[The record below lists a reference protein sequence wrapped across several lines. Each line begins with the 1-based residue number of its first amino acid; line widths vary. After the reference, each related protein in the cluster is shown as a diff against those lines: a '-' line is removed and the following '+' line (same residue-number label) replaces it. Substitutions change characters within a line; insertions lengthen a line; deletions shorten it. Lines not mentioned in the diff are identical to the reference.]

1 MAIDITK
8 EQRALEQATKRAV
21 AERIK
26 ELRRATGLNQEQ
38 FASQAQLYRSH
49 YGFVESERREPKLG
63 TLIRIANGLGMSLS
77 DLVAV
82 DPEQV
87 EHYQREF
94 LAAAEEEGSDDP
106 T

>member
-1 MAIDITK
+1 MAIKIAK

-26 ELRRATGLNQEQ
+26 ELRRSTGLNQEE
-38 FASQAQLYRSH
+38 FASRAQLYRSH

-63 TLIRIANGLGMSLS
+63 TLIRIANGLGISLS

-82 DPEQV
+82 SSEQV
-87 EHYQREF
+87 ERYKHEV
-94 LAAAEEEGSDDP
+94 LKELEKSEP
-106 T
+106 

>member
-1 MAIDITK
+1 MTTKLTK

-26 ELRRATGLNQEQ
+26 GLRRGTGLNQEE

-63 TLIRIANGLGMSLS
+63 TLIRIANGLGISLS

-82 DPEQV
+82 SPEQV
-87 EHYQREF
+87 EKYKQE
-94 LAAAEEEGSDDP
+94 LLEELKKSEP
-106 T
+106 